1 MQLKLICVGK
11 MKAGPERDLLDRY
24 ADRIR
29 KLAPQLGM
37 SWSGISEV
45 PESRAPDGKTRKTQE
60 ATALN
65 AHVKADRAVIIVL
78 DERGDSL
85 DSTRWAS
92 LIDRHREA
100 GASEL
105 IVMIGGPDGLDS
117 QLRGRADKCISFGN
131 QTMPHQLVR
140 IIATEQLYRVLTI
153 LNGHPYHRQ

>member
-24 ADRIR
+24 ADRMR

-37 SWSGISEV
+37 SWSGIVEI
-45 PESRAPDGKTRKTQE
+45 PESRAAGEKARKVQE
-60 ATALN
+60 AAALST
-65 AHVKADRAVIIVL
+65 HIKADRAAIIVL
-78 DERGDSL
+78 DERGESL
-85 DSTRWAS
+85 GSPQWAK
-92 LIDRHREA
+92 LVDRHREA
-100 GASEL
+100 GTTEL
-105 IVMIGGPDGLDS
+105 SILIGGPDGVDA
-117 QLRGRADKCISFGN
+117 QLRARADKCVSFGK